1 MLSFGERSLLPF
13 AWTEGDLMS
22 ALKEAGWEEISV
34 VAYPTRKIR
43 PWLLRCKA
51 PDSVDRVCG
60 HLFWQ
65 CHDCFGAR
73 WTYGSYCP

>member
-1 MLSFGERSLLPF
+1 MPF

-51 PDSVDRVCG
+51 PDSVDRVAG
-60 HLFWQ
+60 TVL
-65 CHDCFGAR
+65 AM
-73 WTYGSYCP
+73 S